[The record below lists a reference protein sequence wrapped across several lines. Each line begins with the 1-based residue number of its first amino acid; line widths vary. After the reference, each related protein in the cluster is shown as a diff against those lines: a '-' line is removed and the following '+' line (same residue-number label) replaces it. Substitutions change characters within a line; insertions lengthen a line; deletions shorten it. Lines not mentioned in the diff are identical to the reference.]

1 VAEVFLTQAE
11 ADALLALEKERID
24 DTVYDYP
31 GLGGALRIPLVSPD
45 KRESFSLDVHRAQIN
60 LAKGT
65 YQNRARS
72 VVILARLDF
81 GGAPHRNPDDE
92 EISSPH
98 LHLYR
103 EGYADKWA
111 RPLPPDLFGDPRDRW
126 RLLLDFLRFVNVTRP
141 PEIRPGLFR

>member
-1 VAEVFLTQAE
+1 MAEIILTQAE
-11 ADALLALEKERID
+11 ADALLALEKERVD

-31 GLGGALRIPLVSPD
+31 GLGGALRIPLASPD
-45 KRESFSLDVHRAQIN
+45 KRETFSLDIYRAQIN

-65 YQNRARS
+65 YQNRARG

-92 EISSPH
+92 EIASPH
-98 LHLYR
+98 LHIYR
-103 EGYADKWA
+103 EGYGDKWA
-111 RPLPPDLFGDPRDRW
+111 RALPANAFANPNDRW
-126 RLLLDFLRFVNVTRP
+126 VLLLDFLRFVNVTNA